1 MRRLWLASLVGF
13 VAWACPAN
21 AEEMLSEVKTD
32 ASKLPVVHEVKA
44 PGKGYLRVVPAVKP
58 KGYTLWVDF
67 QGLPEGASNSETGEA
82 RVPQGET
89 KLTVKDRWGKKLTG
103 PLELHFLFSPE
114 LDASEPNDAPEAARA
129 VQPGVHQ
136 VALFPRGEKDVLK
149 LTLEEPGYLR
159 CAVKN
164 PPRGLTLWCDIS
176 DSLGRKRGTNHARI
190 DFAGE
195 TTIVVRDRW
204 DKFSS
209 PEPFDLEITRS
220 PATDFL
226 EPNDSPATAT
236 PVELGQWY
244 YTALAPESDSD
255 YFKVNVGKMGA
266 LLVEATDAPMEL
278 RWTIH
283 DLEGKELPPGGPP
296 FVVSEGAFLV
306 RLRTR
311 WGRKSSDEPFPVR
324 IRWAEAGDALEP
336 NNETPAKIE
345 LGRDYLIRLP
355 GGDIDR
361 LVAEAPGPGTV
372 AFQALG
378 TAPAGAE
385 FQFGDGEKK
394 ITGMPLAVR
403 AETAGPVAVALVP
416 KGEGSVAPFLIRA
429 VWAPDDD
436 ANEPNNSRETATALA
451 PGTPA
456 RFLAYPSHDVDW
468 FVFEAKAAGYAVA
481 MVQDSLYSKAEVQP
495 KLELTLADSQGK
507 EVASL
512 RGNETT
518 DGLTFGPVGIPGP
531 GRYYLC
537 VRTDDRVS
545 RQPLTLRLLL
555 SGVPTAGSSAGGT
568 DLYLIGVELREDV
581 AGTMQIMANEA
592 GGTYL
597 NADKVAQ
604 ISEKLHEAVE
614 TAVAK
619 VVKKAA
625 EAEGDEA
632 KESEK
637 ADESESVSHAT
648 TVTVTSVPPAAPDP
662 PVARQPGP
670 GAPTGLIL
678 FIVLVGVVLA
688 LVILVRSKRKN
699 GE

>member
-1 MRRLWLASLVGF
+1 MKQLWLAALVGS
-13 VAWACPAN
+13 VAWACPAD
-21 AEEMLSEVKTD
+21 AEEKLSEVKTD
-32 ASKLPVVHEVKA
+32 ASELPVVHEVKA

-67 QGLPEGASNSETGEA
+67 QGLAEGAFNSETGEA
-82 RVPQGET
+82 RVPQGKT

-103 PLELHFLFSPE
+103 PLGLHFLFSPE
-114 LDASEPNDAPEAARA
+114 LDASEPNDTPVAARK
-129 VQPGVHQ
+129 VRPGVHQ
-136 VALFPRGEKDVLK
+136 VALFPRGERDVLK

-159 CAVKN
+159 CTVKN
-164 PPRGLTLWCDIS
+164 PPRGLTLWCEITGP
-176 DSLGRKRGTNHARI
+176 LGRLRGTNHARI
-190 DFAGE
+190 DFDGE

-209 PEPFDLEITRS
+209 PEPFDLEIARS

-236 PVELGQWY
+236 PAELGQWY

-255 YFKVNVGKMGA
+255 YFRVNVGKMGA
-266 LLVEATDAPMEL
+266 LLVEATDAPMDL

-283 DLEGKELPPGGPP
+283 DLEGKDLPPGGPP
-296 FVVSEGAFLV
+296 FVVSEGNFLV
-306 RLRTR
+306 RLRTQ
-311 WGRKSSDEPFPVR
+311 WGRKSSSEPFPIR

-336 NNETPAKIE
+336 NDETPAEIE

-355 GGDIDR
+355 RGDLDR

-378 TAPAGAE
+378 TAPAGAA
-385 FQFGDGEKK
+385 FQSGDGEKA

-403 AETAGPVAVALVP
+403 AEKAGPVTVALVP
-416 KGEGSVAPFLIRA
+416 KGESSVAPFLIRA
-429 VWAPDDD
+429 VWAPNDD
-436 ANEPNNSRETATALA
+436 ANEPNNSRETATPLA

-468 FVFEAKAAGYAVA
+468 FIFEAKAAGYAVA

-495 KLELTLADSQGK
+495 KLELTLADSEG
-507 EVASL
+507 EEIAGL

-604 ISEKLHEAVE
+604 LSEKLHEAVE

-625 EAEGDEA
+625 EAEGEEEGSENA
-632 KESEK
+632 KEGER
-637 ADESESVSHAT
+637 VSRAT
-648 TVTVTSVPPAAPDP
+648 TVTVTSVPPAAPEPSD
-662 PVARQPGP
+662 ARQPGP
-670 GAPTGLIL
+670 GGPTGVIL
-678 FIVLVGVVLA
+678 LFVLVGVIIALIILA
-688 LVILVRSKRKN
+688 RSKRKN